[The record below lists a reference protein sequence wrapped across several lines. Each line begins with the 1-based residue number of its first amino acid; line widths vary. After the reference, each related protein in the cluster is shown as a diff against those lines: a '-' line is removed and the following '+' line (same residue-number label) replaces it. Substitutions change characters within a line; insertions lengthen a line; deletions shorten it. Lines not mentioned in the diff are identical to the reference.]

1 MPFLFLAFMIVLAA
15 VLKSPV
21 VKGWFGELGVRL
33 ALKRLDK
40 ESFEV
45 LHNITLKTPDATTQI
60 DHIVLGPNGIFVIET
75 KNYKGWIFGS
85 EHSAQWTQTIYRSKH
100 RFHNPVRQNFGHIK
114 TLQAHLPGYTEPMV
128 SIVNFTGN
136 SELKKIDIKSE
147 RTHVVH
153 TADLVR
159 TIRAYREPLLSRSLV
174 LAYADHLSKANITD
188 REAKKQHV
196 TTIKDTQARKKAQT
210 AAGICPKCGE
220 ALIARNG
227 KHGSFTG
234 CSAYPKCRFTA

>member
-1 MPFLFLAFMIVLAA
+1 MPFFFLAFMIKLAA
-15 VLKSPV
+15 VLKSPA

-40 ESFEV
+40 ETFEV
-45 LHNITLKTPDATTQI
+45 LHNITLKTNDATTQL
-60 DHIVLGPNGIFVIET
+60 DHIVVGSNGIFVIET

-100 RFHNPVRQNFGHIK
+100 RFHNPVHQNYGHIK
-114 TLQAHLPGYTEPMV
+114 TLQTYLPGYTDPMV

-136 SELKKIDIKSE
+136 SELKKIDIRSE
-147 RTHVVH
+147 RVHVIH
-153 TADLVR
+153 TGDLVR
-159 TIRAYREPLLSRSLV
+159 TIRSYREPVLSRSLV
-174 LAYADHLSKANITD
+174 LAYAEHLSKANIMD
-188 REAKKQHV
+188 RQSKKQHV
-196 TTIKDTQARKKAQT
+196 AAIKLTQARKKAQT
-210 AAGICPKCGE
+210 AANICPKCGE
-220 ALIARNG
+220 ALIARCG